1 MTPPDEH
8 LASEERRGSALYERI
23 AKLEAQT
30 ALGERLV
37 KMELQIGRLVSDY
50 ESEKGTRARSVM
62 AIDTT
67 LKDMDLRMRRMERN
81 FYLAAG
87 AVVAADYLFRM
98 FVR

>member
-1 MTPPDEH
+1 MPSEYPIT
-8 LASEERRGSALYERI
+8 EERRGSALYERI

-50 ESEKGTRARSVM
+50 DSEKGTRARSNV
-62 AIDTT
+62 AVDGK
-67 LKDMDLRMRRMERN
+67 LEKMDLRMARMERN

-87 AVVAADYLFRM
+87 AIVAADYLFRM
-98 FVR
+98 FVK